1 MKLKNLFTLTVLT
14 TSVLGGTANATDVD
28 VHIQNLST
36 EVIQTSDSGFPRYL
50 APGES
55 GTVTLNFP
63 NTGSSVNFTYTSAS
77 GKTCSFRGGH
87 RSYGDRAERKADA
100 VGSQSYNNCGAI
112 VTARKW
118 SSPFHYRLGFWMT
131 D

>member
-1 MKLKNLFTLTVLT
+1 MKTKTLPALTVL
-14 TSVLGGTANATDVD
+14 SACLIGSTANATDVE
-28 VHIQNLST
+28 VHIQNLSN
-36 EVIQTSDSGFPRYL
+36 EGIRTSDSGFPRYL

-63 NTGSSVNFTYTSAS
+63 NTSSWVSVTYTSAS
-77 GKTCSFRGGH
+77 GKTCSFTGSHSGYR
-87 RSYGDRAERKADA
+87 DRAEREADA

-112 VTARKW
+112 VNARKW